1 MIKLAKNNPII
12 KDIKELQ
19 KKTVN
24 DLVYVDDL
32 SSIKTIEGTNNV
44 IDTFIYC
51 DELQYH
57 DDTKKLIDALIKKAH
72 HSYTISKQTYEYLRQ
87 KENTA
92 GLICTVL
99 FKNHILDDFKNKEF
113 IVVCDRLEIPG
124 NIGTIYRTMD
134 ATKEEIAKMFL
145 DTGFSRLPV
154 YEEDIDHIIGIVNQ
168 KDFHNFIYHTDRPLK
183 DIIRPVLFITPTMKI
198 GVLLKKLQDSK
209 THIAIILDE
218 FGGTEGLVTI
228 EDIIEELVGDIWD
241 EHDRVIKE
249 IEKISD
255 REYLMSGS
263 ANIDKVFE
271 LLDIEKAVDVNT
283 LSGWIMEELG
293 QIPKEGDSFV
303 SDGVK
308 VVVLKMDDHRVDK
321 AKVYQNVQNN
331 AENEGNQEK

>member
-1 MIKLAKNNPII
+1 
-12 KDIKELQ
+12 
-19 KKTVN
+19 
-24 DLVYVDDL
+24 
-32 SSIKTIEGTNNV
+32 
-44 IDTFIYC
+44 
-51 DELQYH
+51 
-57 DDTKKLIDALIKKAH
+57 
-72 HSYTISKQTYEYLRQ
+72 
-87 KENTA
+87 
-92 GLICTVL
+92 
-99 FKNHILDDFKNKEF
+99 
-113 IVVCDRLEIPG
+113 
-124 NIGTIYRTMD
+124 
-134 ATKEEIAKMFL
+134 
-145 DTGFSRLPV
+145 
-154 YEEDIDHIIGIVNQ
+154 
-168 KDFHNFIYHTDRPLK
+168 
-183 DIIRPVLFITPTMKI
+183 MKI

-271 LLDIEKAVDVNT
+271 LLDICLLYT
-283 LSGWIMEELG
+283 SLSGWIMEELG

>member
-1 MIKLAKNNPII
+1 MI
-12 KDIKELQ
+12 
-19 KKTVN
+19 
-24 DLVYVDDL
+24 
-32 SSIKTIEGTNNV
+32 
-44 IDTFIYC
+44 
-51 DELQYH
+51 
-57 DDTKKLIDALIKKAH
+57 
-72 HSYTISKQTYEYLRQ
+72 
-87 KENTA
+87 
-92 GLICTVL
+92 
-99 FKNHILDDFKNKEF
+99 EF
-113 IVVCDRLEIPG
+113 IDLQAGDIITPRVDVTAVDISTP
-124 NIGTIYRTMD
+124 N
-134 ATKEEIAKMFL
+134 EEIADVFK
-145 DTGFSRLPV
+145 TSGYSRIPV
-154 YEEDIDHIIGIVNQ
+154 YKDTIDDIIGILYE
-168 KDFHNFIYHTDRPLK
+168 KDFHNYVAGTTKSIETIMKPAEFIP
-183 DIIRPVLFITPTMKI
+183 PTVKI
-198 GVLLKKLQDSK
+198 SELLKKFQQTKL
-209 THIAIILDE
+209 HIAVGVEE
-218 FGGTEGLVTI
+218 FGGTEGIVTMENI
-228 EDIIEELVGDIWD
+228 LEELVGDIWD

>member
-1 MIKLAKNNPII
+1 M
-12 KDIKELQ
+12 
-19 KKTVN
+19 
-24 DLVYVDDL
+24 
-32 SSIKTIEGTNNV
+32 
-44 IDTFIYC
+44 
-51 DELQYH
+51 
-57 DDTKKLIDALIKKAH
+57 
-72 HSYTISKQTYEYLRQ
+72 
-87 KENTA
+87 
-92 GLICTVL
+92 
-99 FKNHILDDFKNKEF
+99 
-113 IVVCDRLEIPG
+113 
-124 NIGTIYRTMD
+124 
-134 ATKEEIAKMFL
+134 
-145 DTGFSRLPV
+145 
-154 YEEDIDHIIGIVNQ
+154 
-168 KDFHNFIYHTDRPLK
+168 
-183 DIIRPVLFITPTMKI
+183 LFITPTMKI

-271 LLDIEKAVDVNT
+271 LLDIEKAV
-283 LSGWIMEELG
+283 LG